1 MTDEEKVKLYDA
13 CKIGYDKLPKTNDL
27 FEKTLYELICYFAS
41 DQLRLFTYREI
52 NNPMKL
58 AVVDSLLKIV
68 NKIRVFNDPKGFSD
82 IAYLLISIELNY
94 SIICNFLDLIYFP
107 KECLSNDHYGDY
119 TFAIENI
126 LIFDNYNPC
135 KVVSHYKVFEYIT
148 AFFEYKYDHHLGDAK
163 FAPELIL
170 YCTRNDV
177 PIEKFNEALKYLFD
191 LDDYLMEYWELNSD
205 YSHDEE
211 LDVQIVKML
220 LDGSINNREI
230 R

>member
-1 MTDEEKVKLYDA
+1 MTNEEKVKLYDT

-27 FEKTLYELICYFAS
+27 FERTLYELICYFAS
-41 DQLRLFTYREI
+41 DQLRLFTNREI
-52 NNPMKL
+52 NDVMKIR
-58 AVVDSLLKIV
+58 VVDNLV
-68 NKIRVFNDPKGFSD
+68 NFVNRIKVFNDPKGFSD
-82 IAYLLISIELNY
+82 IAYLLISMDLNHY
-94 SIICNFLDLIYFP
+94 IICNFLNLIYFP
-107 KECLSNDHYGDY
+107 KECLSNNHYGDY
-119 TFAIENI
+119 TYAIENI
-126 LIFDNYNPC
+126 LIFDNYCPC
-135 KVVSHYKVFEYIT
+135 KDVSHYKLFEYIT
-148 AFFEYKYDHHLGDAK
+148 AFFDYKYDHHLGDVI